1 MRLQNMNRFGTFGLA
16 VLALAVV
23 GCGGGAA
30 SAPVTAAPAATPKP
44 VNFEPNVDAG
54 VPVTQSADAAEY
66 VKLAAVTSGKYPKHD
81 ANGSAFKLRGS
92 ELEYEAQ
99 QGMERVFSSS
109 GFAVEYEEQEVIPP
123 VARFEAAPFRRLSGI
138 VVGVSVIA
146 LLEMLDG
153 TTMLI
158 RPGMAIPG
166 TQWVVQSIDEE
177 KAIMRRNTKENV
189 QPKLVV
195 VRLETA
201 PIGTGFAPPIGG
213 PGQGGPGQ
221 GAPGGVPPGGFAPG
235 NVPPRGGG
243 GGRNQ
248 GDDF

>member
-1 MRLQNMNRFGTFGLA
+1 
-16 VLALAVV
+16 
-23 GCGGGAA
+23 
-30 SAPVTAAPAATPKP
+30 
-44 VNFEPNVDAG
+44 
-54 VPVTQSADAAEY
+54 
-66 VKLAAVTSGKYPKHD
+66 
-81 ANGSAFKLRGS
+81 
-92 ELEYEAQ
+92 
-99 QGMERVFSSS
+99 
-109 GFAVEYEEQEVIPP
+109 
-123 VARFEAAPFRRLSGI
+123 
-138 VVGVSVIA
+138 
-146 LLEMLDG
+146 
-153 TTMLI
+153 LI
-158 RPGMAIPG
+158 RPGMSIPG

-243 GGRNQ
+243 GGGRNN
-248 GDDF
+248 DDF

>member
-1 MRLQNMNRFGTFGLA
+1 MRLLNMNQIGIFGLS

-23 GCGGGAA
+23 GCGGGPAA
-30 SAPVTAAPAATPKP
+30 TTTTAAPAATPKP
-44 VNFEPNVDAG
+44 INFEPNVDAG
-54 VPVTQSADAAEY
+54 VPVTQSADVAEY
-66 VKLAAVTSGKYPKHD
+66 TKLAAVTSGKYPKHN

-92 ELEYEAQ
+92 ELAYEAE
-99 QGMERVFSSS
+99 QGMERVFASS

-123 VARFEAAPFRRLSGI
+123 VARFEPAPFRRLSGI

-146 LLEMLDG
+146 LLEMEDG

-158 RPGMAIPG
+158 RPGMSIPG
-166 TQWVVQSIDEE
+166 TQWIVQAIDEE
-177 KAIMRRNTKENV
+177 KATFRRVTKENI

-201 PIGTGFAPPIGG
+201 PPGTVFAPPAGG
-213 PGQGGPGQ
+213 PGQG
-221 GAPGGVPPGGFAPG
+221 PGGGNVPPGGFAPG
-235 NVPPRGGG
+235 GFPPRGGGGG

-248 GDDF
+248 GDD